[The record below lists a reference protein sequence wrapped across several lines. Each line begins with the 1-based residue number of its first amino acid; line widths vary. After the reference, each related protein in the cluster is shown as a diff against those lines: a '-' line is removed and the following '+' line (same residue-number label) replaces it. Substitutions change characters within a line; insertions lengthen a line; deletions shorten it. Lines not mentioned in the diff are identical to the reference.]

1 MELIP
6 VQNLLFMLFPLAIVG
21 YYYFKWTDNS
31 TEVLYATI
39 RMVAQLILIGYALVY
54 IFKNDSW
61 QLGFFI
67 ILFMIIMAS
76 FIALR
81 NIEQKSVSRYFV
93 ILFAIAMG
101 GTINLILII
110 EFVLDLTPFY
120 EPRYVVPLAGM
131 IYANSMNAISLA
143 AERFEKESKLLERE
157 EANKIAFKAS
167 MIPRI
172 NTFLA
177 VGIVALP
184 GMMTGQILSGVDPLV
199 AVRYQIVVMA
209 MVLGSSGISVIIYL
223 KTISKIN
230 FQKVKNQ

>member
-223 KTISKIN
+223 KIISKIN

>member
-6 VQNLLFMLFPLAIVG
+6 VQNLLFMLLPLLVVG
-21 YYYFKWTDNS
+21 YYYYKWTDNS
-31 TEVLYATI
+31 TEILYATL
-39 RMVAQLILIGYALVY
+39 RMVVQLVLIGYVLIY

-61 QLGFFI
+61 YLGFFI
-67 ILFMIIMAS
+67 ILFMIVMSS

-81 NIEQKSVSRYFV
+81 NIEKKNIATYSLMF
-93 ILFAIAMG
+93 FAIAVG
-101 GTINLILII
+101 GTINLVLII

-120 EPRYVVPLAGM
+120 EPRYVVPIAGM

-143 AERFEKESKLLERE
+143 AERYEKELKLLTKT
-157 EANKIAFKAS
+157 EAKKVAFKAS

-199 AVRYQIVVMA
+199 AVRYQIVIMA
-209 MVLGSSGISVIIYL
+209 MVLGSSGISVILYL
-223 KTISKIN
+223 KIASENKLSK
-230 FQKVKNQ
+230 

>member
-81 NIEQKSVSRYFV
+81 NIEQKSVSTYFV

-143 AERFEKESKLLERE
+143 AERFEKESKLLEIE

-223 KTISKIN
+223 KIISKIN

>member
-6 VQNLLFMLFPLAIVG
+6 VQNLLYMLLPLTVVG
-21 YYYFKWTDNS
+21 YYYYKWTDNS
-31 TEVLYATI
+31 TEILYATL
-39 RMVAQLILIGYALVY
+39 RMVVQLILIGYALVY
-54 IFKNDSW
+54 IFKNNSW
-61 QLGFFI
+61 YLGFFI
-67 ILFMIIMAS
+67 IVFMIIMAS

-81 NIEQKSVSRYFV
+81 NVEQRNISTYFI
-93 ILFAIAMG
+93 ILFAITVG
-101 GTINLILII
+101 GTINLVLII

-120 EPRYVVPLAGM
+120 EPRYVVPIAGM

-143 AERFEKESKLLERE
+143 AERLEKELKLLTRE

-167 MIPRI
+167 LIPRI

-199 AVRYQIVVMA
+199 AVRYQIVIMA
-209 MVLGSSGISVIIYL
+209 MVLGSSGISVILYL
-223 KTISKIN
+223 KMASK
-230 FQKVKNQ
+230 V

>member
-6 VQNLLFMLFPLAIVG
+6 AQNILFMLLPLSVVG
-21 YYYFKWTDNS
+21 YYYYKWTDNS

-39 RMVAQLILIGYALVY
+39 RMVIQLILIGYALVY

-61 QLGFFI
+61 YLGFFI

-81 NIEQKSVSRYFV
+81 NVEQKSISTYLV
-93 ILFAIAMG
+93 ILFAIAVG
-101 GTINLILII
+101 GTINLVLII

-143 AERFEKESKLLERE
+143 AERF

-199 AVRYQIVVMA
+199 AVRYQIVVMT
-209 MVLGSSGISVIIYL
+209 MVLGSSGISVILYL
-223 KTISKIN
+223 KMISKIDS
-230 FQKVKNQ
+230 QKVDS

>member
-39 RMVAQLILIGYALVY
+39 RMVAQLIFIGYALVY

>member
-6 VQNLLFMLFPLAIVG
+6 VQNLLYMLLPLTVVG
-21 YYYFKWTDNS
+21 YYYYKWTDNS
-31 TEVLYATI
+31 TEILYATL
-39 RMVAQLILIGYALVY
+39 RMVVQLILIGYALVY

-61 QLGFFI
+61 YLGFFI
-67 ILFMIIMAS
+67 IVFMIIMAS

-81 NIEQKSVSRYFV
+81 NVEQRNVSTYFI
-93 ILFAIAMG
+93 ILFAIMVG
-101 GTINLILII
+101 GTINLVLII

-120 EPRYVVPLAGM
+120 EPRYVVPIAGM

-143 AERFEKESKLLERE
+143 AERFEKELKLLTRE
-157 EANKIAFKAS
+157 EAKKIAFKAS
-167 MIPRI
+167 LIPRI

-199 AVRYQIVVMA
+199 AVRYQIVIMA
-209 MVLGSSGISVIIYL
+209 MVLGSSGISVILYL
-223 KTISKIN
+223 KMASK
-230 FQKVKNQ
+230 V

>member
-6 VQNLLFMLFPLAIVG
+6 VQNLLYMLLPLTVVG
-21 YYYFKWTDNS
+21 YYYYKWTDNS
-31 TEVLYATI
+31 TEILYATL
-39 RMVAQLILIGYALVY
+39 RMVVQLILIGYALVY

-61 QLGFFI
+61 YLGFFI
-67 ILFMIIMAS
+67 IVFMIIMAS

-81 NIEQKSVSRYFV
+81 NVEQRNVSTYFI
-93 ILFAIAMG
+93 ILFAIMVG
-101 GTINLILII
+101 GTINLVLII

-120 EPRYVVPLAGM
+120 EPRYVVPIAGM

-143 AERFEKESKLLERE
+143 AERLEKELKLLTRE

-167 MIPRI
+167 LIPRI

-199 AVRYQIVVMA
+199 AVRYQIVIMA
-209 MVLGSSGISVIIYL
+209 MVLGSSGISVILYL
-223 KTISKIN
+223 KMASK
-230 FQKVKNQ
+230 V

>member
-6 VQNLLFMLFPLAIVG
+6 VQNLLYMLLPLTVVG
-21 YYYFKWTDNS
+21 YYYYKWTDNS
-31 TEVLYATI
+31 TEILYATL
-39 RMVAQLILIGYALVY
+39 RMVVQLILIGYALVY

-61 QLGFFI
+61 YLGFFI
-67 ILFMIIMAS
+67 IVFMIIMAS

-81 NIEQKSVSRYFV
+81 NVEQRNVSTYFI
-93 ILFAIAMG
+93 ILFAIMVG
-101 GTINLILII
+101 GTINLVLII

-120 EPRYVVPLAGM
+120 EPRYVVPIAGM

-143 AERFEKESKLLERE
+143 AERLEKELKLLTRE
-157 EANKIAFKAS
+157 EAKKIAFKAS
-167 MIPRI
+167 LIPRI

-199 AVRYQIVVMA
+199 AVRYQIVIMA
-209 MVLGSSGISVIIYL
+209 MVLGSSGISVILYL
-223 KTISKIN
+223 KMASK
-230 FQKVKNQ
+230 V

>member
-6 VQNLLFMLFPLAIVG
+6 IQNLLYMLLPLTVVG
-21 YYYFKWTDNS
+21 YYYYKWTDNS
-31 TEVLYATI
+31 TEILYATL
-39 RMVAQLILIGYALVY
+39 RMVVQLILIGYALVY
-54 IFKNDSW
+54 IFKNNSW
-61 QLGFFI
+61 YLGFFI
-67 ILFMIIMAS
+67 IVFMIIMAS

-81 NIEQKSVSRYFV
+81 NVEQRNISTYFI
-93 ILFAIAMG
+93 ILFAIAVG
-101 GTINLILII
+101 GTINLVLII

-120 EPRYVVPLAGM
+120 EPRYVVPIAGM

-143 AERFEKESKLLERE
+143 AERLEKELKLLTRE

-167 MIPRI
+167 LIPRI

-199 AVRYQIVVMA
+199 AVRYQIVIMA
-209 MVLGSSGISVIIYL
+209 MVLGSSGISVILYL
-223 KTISKIN
+223 KMASK
-230 FQKVKNQ
+230 V

>member
-6 VQNLLFMLFPLAIVG
+6 AQNLLFMLLPLSVVG
-21 YYYFKWTDNS
+21 YYYYKWTDNS
-31 TEVLYATI
+31 TEVLYATL
-39 RMVAQLILIGYALVY
+39 RMVVQLILIGYALVY

-61 QLGFFI
+61 YLGFFI

-81 NIEQKSVSRYFV
+81 NVEQKSVSTYFI
-93 ILFAIAMG
+93 ILFAIAVG

-143 AERFEKESKLLERE
+143 AERYEKESKISERE

-209 MVLGSSGISVIIYL
+209 MVLGSSGISVILYL
-223 KTISKIN
+223 KMIGKIN
-230 FQKVKNQ
+230 SKKADN

>member
-6 VQNLLFMLFPLAIVG
+6 AQNLLFMLLPLTVVG
-21 YYYFKWTDNS
+21 YYYYKWTDNS

-39 RMVAQLILIGYALVY
+39 RMVVQLVLIGYALVY

-61 QLGFFI
+61 YLGFFI

-81 NIEQKSVSRYFV
+81 NIEQRSVSTYFV
-93 ILFAIAMG
+93 ILFAIAVG

-143 AERFEKESKLLERE
+143 AERFEKEMEVSTRE
-157 EANKIAFKAS
+157 ESNKIAFKAS

-209 MVLGSSGISVIIYL
+209 MVLGSSGISVILYL
-223 KTISKIN
+223 KMISKIN
-230 FQKVKNQ
+230 SQKVDN

>member
-6 VQNLLFMLFPLAIVG
+6 IQNLLYMLLPLTVVG
-21 YYYFKWTDNS
+21 YYYYKWTDNS
-31 TEVLYATI
+31 TEILYATL
-39 RMVAQLILIGYALVY
+39 RMVVQLILIGYALVY
-54 IFKNDSW
+54 IFKNNSW
-61 QLGFFI
+61 YLGFFI
-67 ILFMIIMAS
+67 IVFMIIMAS

-81 NIEQKSVSRYFV
+81 NVEQRNVSTYFI
-93 ILFAIAMG
+93 ILFAIAVG
-101 GTINLILII
+101 GTINLVLII

-120 EPRYVVPLAGM
+120 EPRYVVPIAGM

-143 AERFEKESKLLERE
+143 AERLEKELKLLTRE

-167 MIPRI
+167 LIPRI

-199 AVRYQIVVMA
+199 AVRYQIVIMA
-209 MVLGSSGISVIIYL
+209 MVLGSSGISVILYL
-223 KTISKIN
+223 KMASK
-230 FQKVKNQ
+230 V

>member
-6 VQNLLFMLFPLAIVG
+6 VQNLLFMLLPLAVVG
-21 YYYFKWTDNS
+21 YYYYKWTDNS
-31 TEVLYATI
+31 TEILYATL
-39 RMVAQLILIGYALVY
+39 RMVIQLVLIGYVLIY

-61 QLGFFI
+61 YLGFFI
-67 ILFMIIMAS
+67 ILFMIVMSS

-81 NIEQKSVSRYFV
+81 NIEKKNIATYSLLF
-93 ILFAIAMG
+93 FAIAVG
-101 GTINLILII
+101 GTINLVLII

-120 EPRYVVPLAGM
+120 EPRYVVPIAGM

-143 AERFEKESKLLERE
+143 AERFEKELKLLTRE
-157 EANKIAFKAS
+157 EAKQIAFKAS

-199 AVRYQIVVMA
+199 AVRYQIVIMA
-209 MVLGSSGISVIIYL
+209 MVLGSSGISVILYL
-223 KTISKIN
+223 KMAT
-230 FQKVKNQ
+230 KV

>member
-6 VQNLLFMLFPLAIVG
+6 AQNLLYMLLPLTVVG
-21 YYYFKWTDNS
+21 YYYYKWTDNS

-39 RMVAQLILIGYALVY
+39 RMVVQLILIGYALVY

-61 QLGFFI
+61 YLGFFI
-67 ILFMIIMAS
+67 ILFMVIMAS

-81 NIEQKSVSRYFV
+81 NVEQKSISTYFV
-93 ILFAIAMG
+93 ILFAIAVG
-101 GTINLILII
+101 GTINLVLII

-143 AERFEKESKLLERE
+143 AERFEKESKTLERE

-209 MVLGSSGISVIIYL
+209 MVLGSSGISVILYL
-223 KTISKIN
+223 KMISKIDS
-230 FQKVKNQ
+230 QKVDS

>member
-39 RMVAQLILIGYALVY
+39 RMVTQLILIGYALVY

-81 NIEQKSVSRYFV
+81 NIEQKSVSTYFV
-93 ILFAIAMG
+93 ILFAIAM
-101 GTINLILII
+101 
-110 EFVLDLTPFY
+110 
-120 EPRYVVPLAGM
+120 
-131 IYANSMNAISLA
+131 
-143 AERFEKESKLLERE
+143 
-157 EANKIAFKAS
+157 
-167 MIPRI
+167 
-172 NTFLA
+172 
-177 VGIVALP
+177 
-184 GMMTGQILSGVDPLV
+184 
-199 AVRYQIVVMA
+199 
-209 MVLGSSGISVIIYL
+209 
-223 KTISKIN
+223 
-230 FQKVKNQ
+230 

>member
-1 MELIP
+1 
-6 VQNLLFMLFPLAIVG
+6 
-21 YYYFKWTDNS
+21 
-31 TEVLYATI
+31 
-39 RMVAQLILIGYALVY
+39 MVAQLILIGYALVY

-81 NIEQKSVSRYFV
+81 NIEQKSVSTYFV

-143 AERFEKESKLLERE
+143 AERFEKESKLLEIE

-223 KTISKIN
+223 KIISKNISIEKIN
-230 FQKVKNQ
+230 S

>member
-6 VQNLLFMLFPLAIVG
+6 AQNILFMLLPLSVVG
-21 YYYFKWTDNS
+21 YYYYKWTDNS

-223 KTISKIN
+223 KIISKIN